1 MLQKENEKMKNNMLN
16 LPSLK
21 IIDMH
26 ESESDYRFLVEAA
39 LPPLTYCPKCGTIAN
54 LYKHGKKKQLFFDL
68 PMHAKRVGIY
78 VKRQRYKCRE
88 CNETFFENL
97 PDMDVNRSVTNR
109 LIDWIQEASLEK
121 TFTSVADDIG
131 IDEKTVRNIFNDYV
145 AELEVQTEFRTP
157 KWLGLDEVHLLKNYR
172 FVVTDVENK
181 SVIDILRKRNKDVVI
196 SYLSKLN
203 DIDKVELVAMDM
215 WRPYKD
221 AVNMVILHAKIVID
235 KFHVVKLANEAL
247 EKIRKANRQNVSAK
261 ERRQLMRDC
270 YVLLIRRKDLNDFDD
285 QIKLQVWTDMFPLLG
300 QAYELKEQFFDI
312 YEAKTVDE
320 AYKLYQEWL
329 SNVPKELMIYFEDL
343 IKAMTNW
350 EEEIF
355 NYFTSP
361 ITNAYTE
368 SLNRLIKTINHVGRG
383 YSFEALRAKILFT
396 QGYRK
401 VKRKKKFKEVE
412 VTFGKMLPDQFPNW
426 SQTGYEWVYEEI
438 YGADFSTLIK
448 AMEEGTF

>member
-1 MLQKENEKMKNNMLN
+1 MTTNMLN
-16 LPSLK
+16 LPNIK
-21 IIDMH
+21 ILDMK
-26 ESESDYRFLVEAA
+26 ESEHDYRFLVKSIT
-39 LPPLTYCPKCGTIAN
+39 LSPSHCPKCGIVTN
-54 LYKHGKKKQLFFDL
+54 LYKHGKKQQLFFDL

-78 VKRQRYKCRE
+78 VNRQRYKCRE

-109 LIDWIQEASLEK
+109 LINWIQEASLKK
-121 TFTSVADDIG
+121 TFTSVAEEIG
-131 IDEKTVRNIFNDYV
+131 VDEKTVRNIFNDYV
-145 AELEVQTEFRTP
+145 AKLEAQTDFRTP
-157 KWLGLDEVHLLKNYR
+157 KWLGIDEVHLLKSYR
-172 FVVTDVENK
+172 CVITDVENK
-181 SVIDILRKRNKDVVI
+181 SVIDILRKHNKDMVI
-196 SYLSKLN
+196 SYLSKLQ
-203 DIDKVELVAMDM
+203 DIDKIELVAMDM

-221 AVNMVILHAKIVID
+221 AVNIVAPHAKIIID

-247 EKIRKANRQNVSAK
+247 EKIRKTNRQNVSAK
-261 ERRQLMRDC
+261 ERRQLMRDR
-270 YVLLIRRKDLNDFDD
+270 YVLLTRRKDLNDFDD
-285 QIKLQVWTDMFPLLG
+285 QTKLQVWTDMFPLLG

-320 AYKLYQEWL
+320 AYKLYQAWH
-329 SNVPKELMIYFEDL
+329 SNVPKELMTYFEDL

-350 EEEIF
+350 EEEVF

-368 SLNRLIKTINHVGRG
+368 SLNRLIKTTNHIGRG

-401 VKRKKKFKEVE
+401 VKRKKKFKEVD
-412 VTFGKMLPDQFPNW
+412 VTFGKMLPDQMPNW
-426 SQTGYEWVYEEI
+426 LKPEYEWVYEEI

-448 AMEEGTF
+448 AMDEGSF

>member
-1 MLQKENEKMKNNMLN
+1 MLN
-16 LPSLK
+16 
-21 IIDMH
+21 
-26 ESESDYRFLVEAA
+26 
-39 LPPLTYCPKCGTIAN
+39 
-54 LYKHGKKKQLFFDL
+54 
-68 PMHAKRVGIY
+68 
-78 VKRQRYKCRE
+78 
-88 CNETFFENL
+88 
-97 PDMDVNRSVTNR
+97 
-109 LIDWIQEASLEK
+109 
-121 TFTSVADDIG
+121 
-131 IDEKTVRNIFNDYV
+131 
-145 AELEVQTEFRTP
+145 
-157 KWLGLDEVHLLKNYR
+157 NYR

-196 SYLSKLN
+196 SYLSKLK

-215 WRPYKD
+215 WRTYKD
-221 AVNMVILHAKIVID
+221 AVNMVIPHAKIVID

-261 ERRQLMRDC
+261 ERRQLMRDRH
-270 YVLLIRRKDLNDFDD
+270 VLLIRRKGLNDFDD
-285 QIKLQVWTDMFPLLG
+285 QIKLQIWADKFPLLG
-300 QAYELKEQFFDI
+300 QAYELTEQFFDI

-320 AYKLYQEWL
+320 AYKLYQEWH

-383 YSFEALRAKILFT
+383 YFFEALRARILFT

-412 VTFGKMLPDQFPNW
+412 VIFGKMLPDQFLNW

-438 YGADFSTLIK
+438 YGADFSILIK

>member
-1 MLQKENEKMKNNMLN
+1 
-16 LPSLK
+16 
-21 IIDMH
+21 
-26 ESESDYRFLVEAA
+26 
-39 LPPLTYCPKCGTIAN
+39 
-54 LYKHGKKKQLFFDL
+54 
-68 PMHAKRVGIY
+68 MHAKRVGIY
-78 VKRQRYKCRE
+78 VNRQRYKCRE

-109 LIDWIQEASLEK
+109 LINWIQEASLEK
-121 TFTSVADDIG
+121 TFTSIAEEIG
-131 IDEKTVRNIFNDYV
+131 VDEKTVRNIFNDYV
-145 AELEVQTEFRTP
+145 TELETKTDFRTP
-157 KWLGLDEVHLLKNYR
+157 KWLGIDEVHLLKNYR
-172 FVVTDVENK
+172 CVITDVENK
-181 SVIDILRKRNKDVVI
+181 SVIDILRKRNKDTVV
-196 SYLSKLN
+196 SYLSKLQ
-203 DIDKVELVAMDM
+203 DIDKIELVAMDM

-221 AVNMVILHAKIVID
+221 AVNMVIPHAKIVID

-247 EKIRKANRQNVSAK
+247 EKIRKANRQSVSAK
-261 ERRQLMRDC
+261 ERRQLMRDR
-270 YVLLIRRKDLNDFDD
+270 YVLLTRRKDLNDFDD

-300 QAYELKEQFFDI
+300 HAYELKEQFFDI

-329 SNVPKELMIYFEDL
+329 SNVPKELMTYFGDL

-368 SLNRLIKTINHVGRG
+368 SLNRLIKTINHIGRG

-412 VTFGKMLPDQFPNW
+412 VTFGKMLPDKMPNW
-426 SQTGYEWVYEEI
+426 LKPEYEWVYEDI

-448 AMEEGTF
+448 AMDEGSF

>member
-1 MLQKENEKMKNNMLN
+1 MLN
-16 LPSLK
+16 LPNIK
-21 IIDMH
+21 ILDMK
-26 ESESDYRFLVEAA
+26 ESEHDYRFLVESTT
-39 LPPLTYCPKCGTIAN
+39 LSPSHCPKCGTVAN
-54 LYKHGKKKQLFFDL
+54 LYKHGKKQQLFFDL

-78 VKRQRYKCRE
+78 VNRQRYKCRE

-109 LIDWIQEASLEK
+109 LINWIQEASLEK
-121 TFTSVADDIG
+121 TFTSVAEEIG
-131 IDEKTVRNIFNDYV
+131 VDEKTVRNIFNDYV
-145 AELEVQTEFRTP
+145 AKLEVQTDFRTP
-157 KWLGLDEVHLLKNYR
+157 KWLGIDEVHLLKSYR
-172 FVVTDVENK
+172 CVITDVENK
-181 SVIDILRKRNKDVVI
+181 SVIDILRKRNKDMVI
-196 SYLSKLN
+196 SYLSKLQ
-203 DIDKVELVAMDM
+203 DIDKIELVAMDM

-221 AVNMVILHAKIVID
+221 AVNIVAPHAKIIID

-261 ERRQLMRDC
+261 ERRQLMRDR
-270 YVLLIRRKDLNDFDD
+270 YVLLTRRKDLNDFDD

-329 SNVPKELMIYFEDL
+329 SNVPKELMTYFEDL

-368 SLNRLIKTINHVGRG
+368 SLNRLIKTINHIGRG

-412 VTFGKMLPDQFPNW
+412 VTFGKMLPDQMPNW
-426 SQTGYEWVYEEI
+426 LKPEYEWVYEEI

-448 AMEEGTF
+448 AIDEGSF

>member
-1 MLQKENEKMKNNMLN
+1 MINNMLN

-26 ESESDYRFLVEAA
+26 ESESDYRFLVETA
-39 LPPLTYCPKCGTIAN
+39 LPPPT
-54 LYKHGKKKQLFFDL
+54 HW
-68 PMHAKRVGIY
+68 
-78 VKRQRYKCRE
+78 E
-88 CNETFFENL
+88 CYEAFFENL

-131 IDEKTVRNIFNDYV
+131 VDEKTVRNIFNDYV

-181 SVIDILRKRNKDVVI
+181 SVIDILRKRNSNKDVVI
-196 SYLSKLN
+196 SYLSKLK
-203 DIDKVELVAMDM
+203 DIDKIELVAMDM

-221 AVNMVILHAKIVID
+221 AVNMVIPHAKIVID
-235 KFHVVKLANEAL
+235 KLHVVKLANETL

-261 ERRQLMRDC
+261 ERRQLMRDR
-270 YVLLIRRKDLNDFDD
+270 YVLLIRRKNLNDFDD
-285 QIKLQVWTDMFPLLG
+285 QIKLQVLTDMFPLLG

-343 IKAMTNW
+343 IRAMTNW

-361 ITNAYTE
+361 ITNARVLK
-368 SLNRLIKTINHVGRG
+368 SLN
-383 YSFEALRAKILFT
+383 
-396 QGYRK
+396 
-401 VKRKKKFKEVE
+401 
-412 VTFGKMLPDQFPNW
+412 
-426 SQTGYEWVYEEI
+426 
-438 YGADFSTLIK
+438 
-448 AMEEGTF
+448 

>member
-1 MLQKENEKMKNNMLN
+1 MLN
-16 LPSLK
+16 
-21 IIDMH
+21 
-26 ESESDYRFLVEAA
+26 
-39 LPPLTYCPKCGTIAN
+39 
-54 LYKHGKKKQLFFDL
+54 
-68 PMHAKRVGIY
+68 
-78 VKRQRYKCRE
+78 
-88 CNETFFENL
+88 
-97 PDMDVNRSVTNR
+97 
-109 LIDWIQEASLEK
+109 
-121 TFTSVADDIG
+121 
-131 IDEKTVRNIFNDYV
+131 
-145 AELEVQTEFRTP
+145 
-157 KWLGLDEVHLLKNYR
+157 NYR

-196 SYLSKLN
+196 SYLSKLK

-215 WRPYKD
+215 WRTYKD
-221 AVNMVILHAKIVID
+221 AVNMVIPHAKIVID

-261 ERRQLMRDC
+261 ERRQLMRDRH
-270 YVLLIRRKDLNDFDD
+270 VLLIRRKGLNDFDD
-285 QIKLQVWTDMFPLLG
+285 QIKLQIWADKFPLLG
-300 QAYELKEQFFDI
+300 QAYELTEQFFDI

-320 AYKLYQEWL
+320 AYKLYQEWH

-368 SLNRLIKTINHVGRG
+368 SLNRLIKTINHVGRV
-383 YSFEALRAKILFT
+383 YFFEALRARILFT

-412 VTFGKMLPDQFPNW
+412 VIFGKMLPDQFLNW

-438 YGADFSTLIK
+438 YGADFSILIK